1 MSGERGFTII
11 EVIIAVIVLS
21 VGLLGLVSTAAL
33 TTRMISQGQR
43 YSEVAALANQRFEI
57 LRGENDATC
66 SRIVNGSNTE
76 GQVQLSWTVAS
87 IQSGR
92 ARQVTVGVTSST
104 GTGRR
109 TDRFQTIIFC
119 R

>member
-1 MSGERGFTII
+1 MSGERGFTIV
-11 EVIIAVIVLS
+11 EVIIAMIVLS

-43 YSEVAALANQRFEI
+43 YSEAAALANQRFEI
-57 LRGENDATC
+57 LRATPC
-66 SRIVNGSNTE
+66 PSMANGSNTV
-76 GQVQLSWTVAS
+76 GQVQVTWGVTS

-92 ARQVTVGVTSST
+92 ARQATVDVRSST
-104 GTGRR
+104 GTGTRS
-109 TDRFQTIIFC
+109 DRFQTVIYC

>member
-1 MSGERGFTII
+1 MSGERGFTIV

-43 YSEVAALANQRFEI
+43 YSEAAALANQRFEI
-57 LRGENDATC
+57 LRATPC
-66 SRIVNGSNTE
+66 LFMANGSNAA
-76 GQVQLSWTVAS
+76 GQVQLTWTVTA
-87 IQSGR
+87 IQADR
-92 ARQVTVGVTSST
+92 ARQVTVDVTSST